1 MPPVIPDR
9 VVRGKYTVFLYYGDA
24 PYPDRRAMKPARSHS
39 NALIHETSPYLLQHA
54 HNPVD
59 WQPWNTEAL
68 ERARHEDKPILLSI
82 GYSACHWCHV
92 MAHESFED
100 EATAQ
105 VMNELFVNIKVDRE
119 ERPDLDR
126 IYQVAHQML
135 AQRAGGWP
143 LTMFLTPDDHTPFFG
158 GTYFPKAARFG
169 LPAFADLCQRIAAYY
184 RDNRVAITQQNA
196 AVRENFRRLSDS
208 GSPAGAQIDD
218 SVLTRA
224 REEIAGQ
231 FEPEHGGFG
240 KAPKFPHPTTIER
253 LLRHWAA
260 HPDDSDAL
268 HMARF
273 SLHAMASGGVYDQLG
288 GGFCR
293 YSVDEY
299 WMIPHFEKMLYDN
312 GLLLPLYADAALATG
327 DVVFKRVAI
336 ETAEWVM
343 REMQS
348 PAGGYYSALDADSE
362 GEEGK
367 FYVWTPDEV
376 KALLTAEE
384 YAVLA
389 PVYGL
394 DRKPN
399 FEDHAWNLHVFQSPA
414 EVSEK
419 LGLDGETAARRL
431 TSARHKLLAA
441 RAARVRPGRDDKVLT
456 SWNGLMIKGMARAG
470 RLLGRADFVAS
481 AERAF
486 DFLRAQMWKD
496 ERLLASYKDGR
507 AHLNAYLDDY
517 AFLIDGGLELLQA
530 RWRDGDLGF
539 LIELAETLLDHFE
552 DKTGGGFFFTSD
564 DHEQLI
570 HRPKPASDEAIPS
583 GNGIAAQTL
592 LRLGHLLGDTHYLTA
607 AHNALAVLYRHIE
620 SYPSGHNALLAAV
633 EEYLSPTQTIVLRG
647 DTEALRPW
655 SARCTQYY
663 APRRLTLSIPN
674 DAKELPG
681 ILAQRVGNAGVVAYV
696 CSGHSCQA
704 PVTTL
709 AQLLTSLAVTETTL
723 G

>member
-1 MPPVIPDR
+1 MNPA
-9 VVRGKYTVFLYYGDA
+9 TS
-24 PYPDRRAMKPARSHS
+24 RA

-59 WQPWNTEAL
+59 WQPWNAEAL
-68 ERARHEDKPILLSI
+68 ERARREDKPILLSI

-100 EATAQ
+100 EASAQ

-126 IYQVAHQML
+126 IYQTAHQML

-143 LTMFLTPDDHTPFFG
+143 LTMFLSPDDHTPFFG
-158 GTYFPKAARFG
+158 GTYFPKEARFG
-169 LPAFADLCQRIAAYY
+169 LPAFTDLCQRIAAYY
-184 RDNRVAITQQNA
+184 RENRVEIKQQNT
-196 AVRENFRRLSDS
+196 AVRENFRRLSAG
-208 GSPAGAQIDD
+208 GSPAGVQITDG
-218 SVLTRA
+218 VLTQA
-224 REEIAGQ
+224 RKEIADQ
-231 FEPEHGGFG
+231 FEPKHGGFG

-260 HPDDSDAL
+260 HPDDSEAL

-312 GLLLPLYADAALATG
+312 GQLLALYADAALATG
-327 DVVFKRVAI
+327 DAAFTRVAL

-348 PAGGYYSALDADSE
+348 PDDSRDGGGRTASGTAVEGGYYSALDADSE

-376 KALLTAEE
+376 KALLSAEE
-384 YAVLA
+384 VALLA
-389 PVYGL
+389 PIYGL

-399 FEDHAWNLHVFQSPA
+399 FEGHAWNLHVFQSPA
-414 EVSEK
+414 TVAEK
-419 LGLDGETAARRL
+419 LGLDDASADKLLTGARR
-431 TSARHKLLAA
+431 KLLAA

-470 RLLGRADFVAS
+470 RLLGRADLVVS

-486 DFLRAQMWKD
+486 DFLRAQMWKN

-517 AFLIDGGLELLQA
+517 AFLIDAGLELLQA
-530 RWRDGDLGF
+530 RWRDGDLAF
-539 LIELAETLLDHFE
+539 LIGLAETLLDRFE

-592 LRLGHLLGDTHYLTA
+592 LRLGHLLGNTHYLTA
-607 AHNALAVLYRHIE
+607 AHNALAVLYRDIE
-620 SYPSGHNALLAAV
+620 SYPSGHNALLVAV
-633 EEYLSPTQTIVLRG
+633 EEYLYPTQTIVLRG
-647 DTEALRPW
+647 DREALRPW
-655 SARCTQYY
+655 SARCTQNY

-674 DAKELPG
+674 DARELPG
-681 ILAQRVGNAGVVAYV
+681 ILAQRTSKEGVTAYV
-696 CSGHSCQA
+696 CTGHACEA
-704 PVTTL
+704 PVTEFARLDAAL
-709 AQLLTSLAVTETTL
+709 AATEVRV
-723 G
+723 